1 MHKLP
6 PDVYNAARLGE
17 VAVRTQRTALGAL
30 LFAGAALILAACA
43 TQPPPTPI
51 RAPQASGGSLVG
63 VASWY
68 GPGFNGHRTASGAI
82 YNQEA
87 MTAASTV
94 FPLGTRLRVTNLNN
108 GRSAE
113 VAVNDHGPY
122 VKGRRLDL
130 SHQAARRLGMIGSG
144 TAPVRM
150 DVLYTPAGG
159 PPIGQR
165 YFVQVGSFASRAHAR
180 SLGHHLAARYSNV
193 RVVETVTDGDRR
205 YRVRLGAFAD
215 RREAELRA
223 ASLSRQGYNPKV
235 VIE

>member
-1 MHKLP
+1 MCIM
-6 PDVYNAARLGE
+6 RRGWGQ

-30 LFAGAALILAACA
+30 LFTGTALTLAACA
-43 TQPPPTPI
+43 TQPSPTPP
-51 RAPQASGGSLVG
+51 RASGATLVG

-87 MTAASTV
+87 MTAASTL
-94 FPLGTRLRVTNLNN
+94 FPLGTRLRVTNLSN

-122 VKGRRLDL
+122 VKGRGLDL
-130 SHQAARRLGMIGSG
+130 SHQAAHRLGMVGSG

-150 DVLYTPAGG
+150 DVLYTPPGG
-159 PPIGQR
+159 PAVGQR
-165 YFVQVGSFASRAHAR
+165 YFVQVGSFANRAHAR
-180 SLGHHLAARYSNV
+180 WLGDRLAARYSNV
-193 RVVETVTDGDRR
+193 RVVETVAAGDRR

-223 ASLSRQGYNPKV
+223 ASLSRQGYTTKV